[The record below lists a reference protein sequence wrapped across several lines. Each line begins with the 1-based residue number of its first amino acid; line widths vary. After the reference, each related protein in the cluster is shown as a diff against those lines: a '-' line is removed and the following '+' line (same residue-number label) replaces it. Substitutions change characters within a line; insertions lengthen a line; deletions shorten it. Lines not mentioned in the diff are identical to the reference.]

1 MTTHHNHVG
10 PKSNATGRHLTPEEL
25 EMNIGGLAVTDNKL
39 RELFNSLDTSGN
51 GTLSTDEIKEYM
63 RGREHFG
70 LTPTDDEL
78 HRKITR
84 YHKGSGEVTFEEFA
98 AIVLH
103 LARY

>member
-10 PKSNATGRHLTPEEL
+10 PKSNACGRHLTPEEL
-25 EMNIGGLAVTDNKL
+25 ENNIGGLAVTDNKL

-51 GTLSTDEIKEYM
+51 GTLSPDEIKEYI
-63 RGREHFG
+63 RGREHYG
-70 LTPTDDEL
+70 LPPTEEEL
-78 HRKITR
+78 NKKVAS